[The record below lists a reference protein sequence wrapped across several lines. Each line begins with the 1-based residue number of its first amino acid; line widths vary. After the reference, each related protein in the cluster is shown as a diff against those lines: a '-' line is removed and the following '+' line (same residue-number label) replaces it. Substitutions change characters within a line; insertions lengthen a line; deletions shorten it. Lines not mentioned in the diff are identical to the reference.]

1 VPQEKMPAT
10 SGRVRMPHNNRVS
23 TAGAL
28 HTSSIWKQT
37 IGHDPYANKEADA
50 EREAMRAK
58 TAEQAKGLLE
68 LARHRNLA
76 NSSTSMVGGSK
87 VAGGDDFARKM
98 FLGLKPKKRRRD
110 TDDCNGVDAATMG
123 DNKIHLNELGESS
136 SSEEEFIEVEVEE
149 GHTDSSSS
157 AQKETS
163 RRHKKRSSIMSKKKK
178 KKGSSKKKKHRY
190 DSSSGAEDSKRRR
203 KKHRSKEKRREKKRK
218 RSDSSSSSSD

>member
-1 VPQEKMPAT
+1 VFACRT
-10 SGRVRMPHNNRVS
+10 IIG
-23 TAGAL
+23 L
-28 HTSSIWKQT
+28 T
-37 IGHDPYANKEADA
+37 IGHDPYANKEAEA

-58 TAEQAKGLLE
+58 TADQAKGLLE

-76 NSSTSMVGGSK
+76 NSSMSMVGGSK

-98 FLGLKPKKRRRD
+98 FLGLKPKKRGQD
-110 TDDCNGVDAATMG
+110 TDVCNGGDAAAMG
-123 DNKIHLNELGESS
+123 EDKINLNDLGESS

-163 RRHKKRSSIMSKKKK
+163 RSHKKRRSNLSKKNK
-178 KKGSSKKKKHRY
+178 KKGSIKNKKHRH
-190 DSSSGAEDSKRRR
+190 DNSNSDQDSKRRH
-203 KKHRSKEKRREKKRK
+203 KKHKSKEKRKEKNRK

>member
-1 VPQEKMPAT
+1 MPAT

-37 IGHDPYANKEADA
+37 IGHDPYANKEVEA
-50 EREAMRAK
+50 ENEAMRLK

-76 NSSTSMVGGSK
+76 NNSSTSMGSK

-110 TDDCNGVDAATMG
+110 TTEDGNSGGDGATSG
-123 DNKIHLNELGESS
+123 ENKIQFNDLGEESS
-136 SSEEEFIEVEVEE
+136 SSEEEFLQVEVEE
-149 GHTDSSSS
+149 GHSDSSSS
-157 AQKETS
+157 VRNETS
-163 RRHKKRSSIMSKKKK
+163 RSHKKKKSSSSRKK
-178 KKGSSKKKKHRY
+178 KKGNSSKKEKRRY
-190 DSSSGAEDSKRRR
+190 DCSSDDEVSKRRR
-203 KKHRSKEKRREKKRK
+203 KKHRSREKRKEKKRK
-218 RSDSSSSSSD
+218 RSESSSSSSA